1 MLINLPYPQKSK
13 AWHFRFIVLM
23 SIIFSLVFMF
33 SYKRSNGSKAMPLLN
48 YPELEHRSSGE
59 LSLLTYNI
67 AGLPQLISS
76 AGTPRA
82 ASIRTIGERINRF
95 DIVNVQEDFNYNFE
109 LYASNLHLFRTVS
122 MGTVPFGD
130 GLSTLSKYPI
140 KDSERISWKD
150 CSGSDCL
157 TPKGFSYARLEIAKD
172 VFLDVYNIHA
182 TAQDNR
188 SAVVARKKNLE
199 QFANYIKEK
208 SAGQPLL
215 IMGDFNAHYAFAE
228 DNVRTFQKEMDL
240 VDTWVFLRNQGRLP
254 EHEENFIAQHA
265 LTVTDD
271 CESID
276 KIYFRNSKQLI
287 FKPKNYQ
294 VQHELFSTDTGEP
307 LSDHCAISLK
317 LEWELNDSLMTS
329 DKKSKVIDQ
338 LEGFHGGE

>member
-1 MLINLPYPQKSK
+1 
-13 AWHFRFIVLM
+13 
-23 SIIFSLVFMF
+23 
-33 SYKRSNGSKAMPLLN
+33 
-48 YPELEHRSSGE
+48 
-59 LSLLTYNI
+59 
-67 AGLPQLISS
+67 
-76 AGTPRA
+76 
-82 ASIRTIGERINRF
+82 
-95 DIVNVQEDFNYNFE
+95 
-109 LYASNLHLFRTVS
+109 
-122 MGTVPFGD
+122 
-130 GLSTLSKYPI
+130 
-140 KDSERISWKD
+140 
-150 CSGSDCL
+150 
-157 TPKGFSYARLEIAKD
+157 
-172 VFLDVYNIHA
+172 
-182 TAQDNR
+182 
-188 SAVVARKKNLE
+188 
-199 QFANYIKEK
+199 
-208 SAGQPLL
+208 
-215 IMGDFNAHYAFAE
+215 MGDFNAHYTFAE